1 MQDRVSKKPRSKR
14 WSPRKKGKGSKGR
27 KNDSGAVSWSE
38 NSRFYSV
45 YTGRQETVG
54 GLPPQTTENW
64 KHPWG
69 SPPWH
74 LDRLVLQAKVHHCT
88 GRGSHR
94 PWCQQLLIFISKYRS
109 TTRVLFSGWR
119 GRSPLQGQL
128 GSATQNQLTL
138 SKQGKGTQSEHP
150 ARRERKEEPC
160 SH

>member
-1 MQDRVSKKPRSKR
+1 MQDRVSKKPGSKG

-38 NSRFYSV
+38 NSHFYSV
-45 YTGRQETVG
+45 STDRQETVG

-64 KHPWG
+64 KHPCG
-69 SPPWH
+69 SPPRH

-119 GRSPLQGQL
+119 GRSPLLGQL

-138 SKQGKGTQSEHP
+138 SKRGKDTQSEHP
-150 ARRERKEEPC
+150 ARRERKEESC